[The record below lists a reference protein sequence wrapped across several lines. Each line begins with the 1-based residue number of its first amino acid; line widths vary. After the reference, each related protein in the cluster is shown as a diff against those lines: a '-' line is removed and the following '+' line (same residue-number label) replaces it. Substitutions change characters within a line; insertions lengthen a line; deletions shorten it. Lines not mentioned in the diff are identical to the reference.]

1 MKSNLCDYSDA
12 YIVVKGTI
20 AIEGDDDIKKELKKL
35 PFKNKAPFR
44 SCMSK
49 INNTFINN
57 AGDLD
62 IVITMHNLLEY
73 ICLSEVSQRWNK
85 WWCKWKCQ

>member
-1 MKSNLCDYSDA
+1 MLKSYLCDYSDT

-20 AIEGDDDIKKELKKL
+20 AIEGDDDDKKRVKKL
-35 PFKNKAPFR
+35 SFKNKAPFR

-62 IVITMHNLLEY
+62 IVITMHNSLKY
-73 ICLSEVSQRWNK
+73 ICLLEVS
-85 WWCKWKCQ
+85 